1 MQIHRILRLIEIRL
15 SFLFIEATDDDP
27 NAIETATEEF
37 PDGAHGDDDVSNA
50 SSELASDIDFRTQ
63 RGLFVHD
70 LARTPERKM
79 KNKITVYHWNL
90 WTIAIFYA

>member
-1 MQIHRILRLIEIRL
+1 MPSPVDH
-15 SFLFIEATDDDP
+15 DC
-27 NAIETATEEF
+27 
-37 PDGAHGDDDVSNA
+37 DDVSDV
-50 SSELASDIDFRTQ
+50 SSDLASDIDFRTQ

-79 KNKITVYHWNL
+79 KAKITVYHWNL